1 MGRDEEWKLSRDST
15 RQQVR
20 SLIEKRELKGIG
32 NRRVKRY
39 MGFVHKAWEWIGAW
53 LETARGFMQ
62 PVGVAAVTVDCQGI
76 RRQFM
81 RVNQEES

>member
-1 MGRDEEWKLSRDST
+1 MGRDEEWKLSRNSA

-20 SLIEKRELKGIG
+20 SLIEKRELKGRG

-39 MGFVHKAWEWIGAW
+39 MGFVHIVWEWIGAW
-53 LETARGFMQ
+53 LETAGGFMQ
-62 PVGVAAVTVDCQGI
+62 PVRVAAATVDCQGI

-81 RVNQEES
+81 HVNPEES